1 MNETLIQVGVDEE
14 ASDDE
19 IDADDVLPMEHIGSP
34 DPEGALF
41 LTEVDESTRGSTVT
55 IETLRNPLEMGKYD
69 QADQDS
75 ENLDYFEFF
84 FQKPCQSWK
93 KFKQTRKKDYSKV
106 TLRMS
111 LIRTMPALNMSPFQV
126 S

>member
-69 QADQDS
+69 QAGQDS
-75 ENLDYFEFF
+75 ENLDNFEIESFTFF
-84 FQKPCQSWK
+84 RNHARVGRNSN
-93 KFKQTRKKDYSKV
+93 
-106 TLRMS
+106 
-111 LIRTMPALNMSPFQV
+111 RTERRTT
-126 S
+126 

>member
-19 IDADDVLPMEHIGSP
+19 IDADDVLPMEHFGSP

-55 IETLRNPLEMGKYD
+55 IETLRNPLEMGKYYQPD
-69 QADQDS
+69 LDS
-75 ENLDYFEFF
+75 ENLDYFEGYTT
-84 FQKPCQSWK
+84 S
-93 KFKQTRKKDYSKV
+93 
-106 TLRMS
+106 M
-111 LIRTMPALNMSPFQV
+111 
-126 S
+126 